1 VEPDLA
7 SASHNLAP
15 WLVLAALPLLLATC
29 TAFTKSSIVL
39 AALRSGLGADNLI
52 PLAALLAI
60 AFVVT
65 AVVMGPTALATFE
78 AIDAAGGIS
87 TLLEGSAGAWL
98 PAVSPLGDFLA
109 RHADA
114 DELSFF
120 AGLQGL
126 GEEHPLVLVP
136 AFLVTEL
143 REALHMAVVLI
154 VPFVAVDLVA
164 AQVLALL
171 GLVQQPVP
179 AVTLPVKLLL
189 FLAVGG
195 WDVVIGGL
203 VEGYL

>member
-1 VEPDLA
+1 VAPEVIGTGP
-7 SASHNLAP
+7 NLLP
-15 WLVLAALPLLLATC
+15 WLLLAALPLLLATC

-65 AVVMGPTALATFE
+65 AVVMGPTAQATFE
-78 AIDAAGGIS
+78 AAAAAGGIQA
-87 TLLEGSAGAWL
+87 LLEGPTGAWL
-98 PAVSPLGDFLA
+98 TVVGPLGDFLE

-143 REALHMAVVLI
+143 REALYMAVVLI

-179 AVTLPVKLLL
+179 AVTLPIKLLL

>member
-7 SASHNLAP
+7 LAGRSLAP

-52 PLAALLAI
+52 PFAALIAI

-65 AVVMGPTALATFE
+65 AIVMGPTAVATFE
-78 AIDAAGGIS
+78 VIDAAGGVPS
-87 TLLEGSAGAWL
+87 LLDGPAEAWL
-98 PAVSPLGDFLA
+98 PVVEPLGDFLA

-120 AGLQGL
+120 AGLQGF